1 MINHLINELVNYGLK
16 NGLIDLADEV
26 YVTNSLLELF
36 GLNDYVASEEDVE
49 PRKLHLILEDMIAYA
64 IANGV
69 MKDDTIAQRDL
80 FDTKVMGVLT
90 PAPSTVRRKFAEK
103 YENSPKHATQ
113 FYYQFSQITNY
124 IRVDRIE
131 KDEKWTTET
140 DF

>member
-64 IANGV
+64 IANGDRKSTRLNSSHWNKSR
-69 MKDDTIAQRDL
+69 M
-80 FDTKVMGVLT
+80 
-90 PAPSTVRRKFAEK
+90 PSSA
-103 YENSPKHATQ
+103 
-113 FYYQFSQITNY
+113 
-124 IRVDRIE
+124 
-131 KDEKWTTET
+131 
-140 DF
+140 

>member
-1 MINHLINELVNYGLK
+1 
-16 NGLIDLADEV
+16 
-26 YVTNSLLELF
+26 
-36 GLNDYVASEEDVE
+36 
-49 PRKLHLILEDMIAYA
+49 MIAYA

-69 MKDDTIAQRDL
+69 IKDDTIAQRDL
-80 FDTKVMGVLT
+80 FGTKIMGVLT

-131 KDEKWTTET
+131 KDEKLAVLPARLKKEMS
-140 DF
+140 DLEEAILRGEYSFYRAKGNRNCCIQ